1 MKKILMLII
10 IAAIAVSCKDEEIIK
25 ESPQETIET
34 EQRKEGKAMLHFDRV
49 EELQSFIKERVSSD
63 IDYLDEARNFSER
76 GLYNPLLLV
85 YNLDARE
92 AEKKGI
98 EEKSIPTVASDDD
111 MLLLLLN
118 EDGEIGIEDKIFR
131 IDGDFVY
138 TYTASGGSGD
148 INNFTEQYNAGKIQM
163 KRGGTLEFSKNLTVY
178 MHDNVKSSEE
188 ENFVGRSQTNYQYF
202 SNNYRM
208 RARQFDGYWVF
219 YSSIGSN
226 TKVEERKKFLWW
238 SWWKTAK
245 TDNRLEYELSYEVRS
260 TPGFPPVNFVTTASG
275 FRYCNCNTAQRTYSW
290 SVGVPWAP
298 ERYIPLEGESR
309 HWAHWYTTNPNTVSV
324 TLQY

>member
-1 MKKILMLII
+1 MKKFLMLII
-10 IAAIAVSCKDEEIIK
+10 IAAIAVSCKDEEIITK
-25 ESPQETIET
+25 SPEETIET
-34 EQRKEGKAMLHFDRV
+34 AQRKEGKPMLHFDRV

-63 IDYLDEARNFSER
+63 IDYLDEARSFSEK

-85 YNLDARE
+85 YNLDSEE
-92 AEKKGI
+92 ADKKGI

-118 EDGEIGIEDKIFR
+118 ENGEIGIEDKIFR

-138 TYTASGGSGD
+138 TYTASAGSGD
-148 INNFTEQYNAGKIQM
+148 INNFTEQYNAGKIRM

-178 MHDNVKSSEE
+178 MHDNVKSASEE
-188 ENFVGRSQTNYQYF
+188 NLVARSQTNYQYF
-202 SNNYRM
+202 SNDYRM
-208 RARQFDGYWVF
+208 RARQFDGFWVF

-238 SWWKTAK
+238 SWWKTVR
-245 TDNRLEYELSYEVRS
+245 TDNRLEYEMSYEVRA
-260 TPGFPPVNFVTTASG
+260 TPGFPPVNFVATASG
-275 FRYCNCNTAQRTYSW
+275 FRYCNCNTAQRTYAW
-290 SVGVPWAP
+290 SVGFPWAP